1 MMRAGV
7 LTLAVLSICCGGDR
21 ATSPTPAAAVEAL
34 ELRVTTTHFRVFAG
48 TAADAAVRAAA
59 DRLEA
64 EYPRILQE
72 LGLTTVPDLTVRIWH
87 DEATYF
93 NELTRYFGVRYQ
105 AAGYITGPTELR
117 LLDTPQL
124 SVNVVHEFV
133 HAASMSVNARF
144 PNNPRW
150 FWESV
155 ALYENGERVD
165 PRSLDYIV
173 RGNFPTLQQ
182 LNVDPNGGTQ
192 IYQLGYVIGEF
203 IVSRWGREAFLRLI
217 ETNADL
223 QGVLGISVS
232 DFEAAWQSYV
242 RQRYLTSVQSV

>member
-1 MMRAGV
+1 MRAAAF
-7 LTLAVLSICCGGDR
+7 TLAALSMCCGGG
-21 ATSPTPAAAVEAL
+21 TPGSPTAVAETL
-34 ELRVTTTHFRVFAG
+34 ELRVTTTHFRVLAG
-48 TAADAAVRAAA
+48 TAADASVRAAA

-72 LGLTTVPDLTVRIWH
+72 LGLTTVPDVTVRIWH
-87 DEATYF
+87 DETTYF

-105 AAGYITGPTELR
+105 ATGYITGPTELR

-124 SVNVVHEFV
+124 LVNVVHEFV
-133 HAASMSVNARF
+133 HAASMSVNPRF
-144 PNNPRW
+144 ANNPRW
-150 FWESV
+150 FWETV

-173 RGNFPTLQQ
+173 RGSFPTLQQ

-192 IYQLGYVIGEF
+192 IYQLGYVFGEF
-203 IVSRWGREAFLRLI
+203 IVSRWGRPAFLRLI

-223 QGVLGISVS
+223 PAVLGMTAAE
-232 DFEAAWQSYV
+232 FEAAWQSYV
-242 RQRYLTSVQSV
+242 RQRYLS

>member
-192 IYQLGYVIGEF
+192 IYQLGYVFGEF
-203 IVSRWGREAFLRLI
+203 IVSRWGRPAFLRLI

-223 QGVLGISVS
+223 SGVLGVTSAE
-232 DFEAAWQSYV
+232 FETAWQSYV
-242 RQRYLTSVQSV
+242 RQRYLS